1 MTSLLRADRFQ
12 RLARVCLLSN
22 AQAYAL
28 ERSLAAQLPPH
39 ALMSRAGQAVAR
51 LARARFPHARRV
63 LVLTGRGNNG
73 GDGFVAAAHLQQAGL
88 SVTLQMLEPPKEST
102 HDAYWAYCHAV
113 TAIDKSEIA
122 TYSLEYQ
129 SPKVDLIIDAL
140 LGAGLNRTPV
150 GLAAHCIS
158 AINALCDQGVPVL
171 SVDVPSGM
179 NADTGH
185 ADGTAVRATLTL
197 ALLALKPGHFTGMA
211 PHLCGEL
218 WFDDLGTQSAASHS
232 GHAAQLN
239 TAASLV
245 LAPRNPL
252 QHKGQSGDVIVVGG
266 GVGMSGAPRLAARA
280 ALACGAGRVYVQ
292 ALAAGDTAF
301 ADAAE
306 PGLMQHLAAT
316 PWPTQACIVYGPG
329 AGSSDAAL
337 HALQSAITH
346 PGMLVLDADG
356 LNLLSAHTHLQ
367 AQMMARAAGRSVIT
381 PHPAEAARLLGASTA
396 EVQRHR
402 IDVARQLAT
411 RYKTVAVLK
420 GAGTVIADVD
430 GRVAINP
437 TGNARLATA
446 GSGDV
451 LAGVIAALAAQGLS
465 AWQAAC
471 TGVYA
476 HGAAVASDTEATAA
490 DVLMASH
497 QPNQVAAALGQLRA
511 IRDKSGL
518 CHDWA

>member
-1 MTSLLRADRFQ
+1 MTSLLRADCLQ
-12 RLARVCLLSN
+12 HLTRVCLLSN

-39 ALMSRAGQAVAR
+39 ALMSRAGEAIAR

-63 LVLTGRGNNG
+63 LVLTGSGNNG
-73 GDGFVAAAHLQQAGL
+73 GDGFVAATHLQQAGL
-88 SVTLQMLEPPKEST
+88 SAMVRMLEPPKEST
-102 HDAYWAYCHAV
+102 QDAYWAYCQAV
-113 TAIDKSEIA
+113 NETGIPDKA
-122 TYSLEYQ
+122 VYSIEYQ
-129 SPKVDLIIDAL
+129 PKKTDLIIDAL
-140 LGAGLNRTPV
+140 LGAGLNRAPD

-158 AINALCDQGVPVL
+158 AINALHDQGVPVL
-171 SVDVPSGM
+171 SVDVPSGL

-185 ADGTAVRATLTL
+185 ADGAAVRATVTL

-218 WFDDLGTQSAASHS
+218 WFDDLGTQSATSH
-232 GHAAQLN
+232 GCQVAQLN

-306 PGLMQHLAAT
+306 PGLMQHLTAT
-316 PWPTQACIVYGPG
+316 PWPAQACVVFGPG
-329 AGSSDAAL
+329 ASSSDAAL
-337 HALQSAITH
+337 HAMQAAITH

-356 LNLLSAHTHLQ
+356 LNLLAARASLQ
-367 AQMMARAAGRSVIT
+367 AQMTARAAGQSVIT
-381 PHPAEAARLLGASTA
+381 PHPAEAARLLGSSTP
-396 EVQRHR
+396 EVQRDR
-402 IDVARQLAT
+402 IAAARELAT
-411 RYKTVAVLK
+411 RYKTIAVLK

-476 HGAAVASDTEATAA
+476 HGAAAEGYAEATAG

-497 QPNQVAAALGQLRA
+497 QPSQVAAALGRLRA
-511 IRDKSGL
+511 DRDKS
-518 CHDWA
+518 